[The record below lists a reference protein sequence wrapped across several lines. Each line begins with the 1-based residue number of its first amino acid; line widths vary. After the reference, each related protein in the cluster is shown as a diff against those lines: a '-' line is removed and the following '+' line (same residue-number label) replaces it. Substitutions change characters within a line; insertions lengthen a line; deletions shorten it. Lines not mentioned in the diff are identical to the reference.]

1 MYFSVSPLPVWASG
15 FRFLL
20 SVKVGCMK
28 GWRRTPSCVLGAN
41 LDSAAALPFF
51 TNSPS
56 CAADREPPPTNQQWA
71 AAVKKL
77 LELCVFATQSGLLHS
92 VPLHCCVP
100 GTFFCKGTK
109 KNSFKHQWREEE
121 EDEADVTHHVGAH

>member
-1 MYFSVSPLPVWASG
+1 
-15 FRFLL
+15 
-20 SVKVGCMK
+20 MK
-28 GWRRTPSCVLGAN
+28 AWRRTPSCVLGAN
-41 LDSAAALPFF
+41 LDSAAAFPFF

-56 CAADREPPPTNQQWA
+56 RAADREPPPTNQQWA

-109 KNSFKHQWREEE
+109 KKIPSSTSGAKKKKKKLML
-121 EDEADVTHHVGAH
+121 HHAGAH